1 MGAAGNRLS
10 MRCTASACE
19 SVLDRRPG
27 GGGRL
32 RLGRGRGLVYDIGG
46 GARNARDPATATP
59 PRCGAAAA
67 RRPGRADRA
76 PRAAEIATNALIGQ
90 PACRNVPHT
99 SMKSSWYCCFAL
111 SGFPPSVGWL
121 VFTMVAARLRPASVD
136 KNAQQVGRGSAVYLV
151 FIEPDRKP
159 APNKAV
165 VDQDRC

>member
-10 MRCTASACE
+10 MLCTATACE

-121 VFTMVAARLRPASVD
+121 VFTMVAARLRSEETARVLSRMPA
-136 KNAQQVGRGSAVYLV
+136 KWAGLCPRSAVYLV
-151 FIEPDRKP
+151 FIEPEIP
-159 APNKAV
+159 
-165 VDQDRC
+165 